1 MSIILNAVRI
11 REARRAPTLASLHGD
26 PRPRQTLP
34 RVFAGAAMLALVVL
48 AGGLLRL
55 QRVAP
60 PLAEADIPMLQPAAR
75 RPAARIVAL
84 ASPSVSPSVSPS
96 ASQSP
101 LASEPSPGAA
111 TQPMPARAPAASAP
125 AAPRPR
131 IVSPAATAFRPP
143 TTLKQPI
150 PTPVAALPPGQP
162 AGRVPPPPATAG
174 VEPAPV
180 AAEAATPVAAA
191 PAFQPLGDLP
201 QTVREAIERMRVNAL
216 LYAPVARHR
225 LVVVEGRQLREGD
238 DVMAGVRLDEI
249 KPQGLVLRHG
259 SVRVLL
265 PTALARPPTQGAPS
279 TINQEAT

>member
-11 REARRAPTLASLHGD
+11 REALRAPTLASLHGD

-34 RVFAGAAMLALVVL
+34 RVIAGAAVLAL
-48 AGGLLRL
+48 AAAGLLRL

-60 PLAEADIPMLQPAAR
+60 PALAEADIPMLQPAVR

-84 ASPSVSPSVSPS
+84 ASPSISP
-96 ASQSP
+96 SP
-101 LASEPSPGAA
+101 LASESSPGVA
-111 TQPMPARAPAASAP
+111 TQPMPVRPPAASEP
-125 AAPRPR
+125 AAQRPR
-131 IVSPAATAFRPP
+131 TIAPAATAFRPP

-150 PTPVAALPPGQP
+150 PTPVAALPAGQP

-174 VEPAPV
+174 AHPPPV
-180 AAEAATPVAAA
+180 AAEAVTRVAAA

-225 LVVVEGRQLREGD
+225 LVVVEGRQLREGE

-265 PTALARPPTQGAPS
+265 PTAFARPPTQGAPS